1 MILRRDFA
9 FLSVC
14 VGPQK
19 LDKPN
24 VIIYCGKLED
34 KGYKNPKESGLKN
47 QQERRTKSY
56 KIGPKCHGMVPAD
69 VPPPRILRPAKYR
82 ESGVNSHK

>member
-1 MILRRDFA
+1 MGQKISDIPIYRFYVTW
-9 FLSVC
+9 FYVGLSVC
-14 VGPQK
+14 LGPQK

-34 KGYKNPKESGLKN
+34 KGYKNPKESELKN

-56 KIGPKCHGMVPAD
+56 KIVT
-69 VPPPRILRPAKYR
+69 
-82 ESGVNSHK
+82 